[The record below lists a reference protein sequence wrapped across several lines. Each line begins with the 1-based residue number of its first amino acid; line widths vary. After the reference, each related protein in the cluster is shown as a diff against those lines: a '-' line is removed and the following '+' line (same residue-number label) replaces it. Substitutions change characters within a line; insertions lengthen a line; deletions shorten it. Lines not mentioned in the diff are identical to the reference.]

1 MEGFVGFPY
10 GDQDPEPDN
19 KLWFGVLMIA
29 ACVIILVLISV
40 S

>member
-10 GDQDPEPDN
+10 GDQDPEPND
-19 KLWFGVLMIA
+19 KLLFGVLMIA
-29 ACVIILVLISV
+29 ICVIVLVLVSV